1 MNIKA
6 IIATLVLGSSS
17 VALAAPDR
25 RGIDENCET
34 PVTSQPD
41 YNQPV
46 YGQPAYSQPV
56 YNQPDYNQPAYGQPA
71 YGQPVYGQ
79 PVYGQPVAQ
88 PVYSQPSQPVYQ
100 PGWRPDWQPET
111 VTLASGLRF
120 GNFDRTAINVG
131 RRAGRFDALQITGTG
146 GRSLI
151 KLINIV
157 FADGTHQTVRNV
169 NQTLVGNQSMTIDL
183 AGEHRAIRDITIY
196 GGDIGSRW
204 QRGGSSFRVTAL

>member
-6 IIATLVLGSSS
+6 VIASLVLGSSS
-17 VALAAPDR
+17 LAAAAPAVTVVRDHR
-25 RGIDENCET
+25 VEASAAIKPVYT
-34 PVTSQPD
+34 PVA
-41 YNQPV
+41 QPV
-46 YGQPAYSQPV
+46 YAQP
-56 YNQPDYNQPAYGQPA
+56 
-71 YGQPVYGQ
+71 
-79 PVYGQPVAQ
+79 AQ

>member
-17 VALAAPDR
+17 VALAAPGVRDH

-34 PVTSQPD
+34 PV
-41 YNQPV
+41 
-46 YGQPAYSQPV
+46 ASQPV
-56 YNQPDYNQPAYGQPA
+56 YNQPAYGQPA

-79 PVYGQPVAQ
+79 PVAQPVYAQPAQ

-100 PGWRPDWQPET
+100 PGWRPDWQPQT

-120 GNFDRTAINVG
+120 GNFDRTAITVG
-131 RRAGRFDALQITGTG
+131 RRAGQFGALQITGSG
-146 GRSLI
+146 GRSTI

-183 AGEHRAIRDITIY
+183 AGDHRAIRDITIY
-196 GGDIGSRW
+196 GGDTANGWR
-204 QRGGSSFRVTAL
+204 RGGSSFSVTAL

>member
-17 VALAAPDR
+17 VALAAPGVRDH

-34 PVTSQPD
+34 PV
-41 YNQPV
+41 
-46 YGQPAYSQPV
+46 ASQPV
-56 YNQPDYNQPAYGQPA
+56 YNQPAYGQPAYGQPVYNQPA

-88 PVYSQPSQPVYQ
+88 PVYAQPAQPIYQ
-100 PGWRPDWQPET
+100 PGWQPGWQPRA
-111 VTLASGLRF
+111 VTLASGLGF
-120 GNFDRTAINVG
+120 GNFDRTAITVG
-131 RRAGRFDALQITGTG
+131 RQAGQFDALQITGTG
-146 GRSLI
+146 GRSTI

-183 AGEHRAIRDITIY
+183 AGDHRAIRDITIY
-196 GGDIGSRW
+196 GGDTANGWR
-204 QRGGSSFRVTAL
+204 RGGSSFSVTAL